1 MEGLSA
7 RETPVVRAGSA
18 RIFGTT
24 WSNRSRRFV
33 WLPILVAAL
42 VGLGALV
49 TGGSV
54 LAASPTDASVND
66 YAQCANDKP
75 GSVKPTQDPTDCV
88 PQGWINGIL
97 NAQNS
102 QYSEDQA
109 TAQRLGL
116 DIPSGGPTTGRTIT
130 IRYLA
135 RKGQGG
141 AGNHAYDSLAT
152 WNYTETN
159 ADRCQ
164 GLQAADCPGG
174 SASTF
179 LIPSDATVVADSNG
193 AGSSTALH
201 ELPAANRMM
210 TMYGGTITG
219 VSVPTHDNAAG
230 PGDDYAT
237 IAVTYSVAS
246 TATDTKVQLLFGGH
260 LAASTGPRG
269 WVANVGSSVINGRPD
284 HRRSDQLD

>member
-1 MEGLSA
+1 MEGLST

-18 RIFGTT
+18 RIFGTC
-24 WSNRSRRFV
+24 SNRSRRFV

-109 TAQRLGL
+109 TPQRCLF
-116 DIPSGGPTTGRTIT
+116 R
-130 IRYLA
+130 
-135 RKGQGG
+135 
-141 AGNHAYDSLAT
+141 
-152 WNYTETN
+152 
-159 ADRCQ
+159 
-164 GLQAADCPGG
+164 
-174 SASTF
+174 
-179 LIPSDATVVADSNG
+179 
-193 AGSSTALH
+193 AGSCAV
-201 ELPAANRMM
+201 PA
-210 TMYGGTITG
+210 G
-219 VSVPTHDNAAG
+219 
-230 PGDDYAT
+230 
-237 IAVTYSVAS
+237 
-246 TATDTKVQLLFGGH
+246 
-260 LAASTGPRG
+260 
-269 WVANVGSSVINGRPD
+269 
-284 HRRSDQLD
+284 

>member
-24 WSNRSRRFV
+24 RSNRSRRFV

-102 QYSEDQA
+102 QYS
-109 TAQRLGL
+109 
-116 DIPSGGPTTGRTIT
+116 
-130 IRYLA
+130 
-135 RKGQGG
+135 G
-141 AGNHAYDSLAT
+141 ALAT
-152 WNYTETN
+152 TSP
-159 ADRCQ
+159 RSRS
-164 GLQAADCPGG
+164 P
-174 SASTF
+174 
-179 LIPSDATVVADSNG
+179 
-193 AGSSTALH
+193 TAW
-201 ELPAANRMM
+201 
-210 TMYGGTITG
+210 
-219 VSVPTHDNAAG
+219 
-230 PGDDYAT
+230 
-237 IAVTYSVAS
+237 
-246 TATDTKVQLLFGGH
+246 
-260 LAASTGPRG
+260 PR
-269 WVANVGSSVINGRPD
+269 R
-284 HRRSDQLD
+284 